1 MMSNDVIET
10 DALPAI
16 VALQSEP
23 ISPKYRTLNLVITG
37 VIFTIILGVMTFAYV
52 QPWKPLPED
61 LAFAFPFIMLAIGF
75 FGTAIF
81 VYHLLADVLIR
92 FTLREQDLV
101 LHKGLVFKQV
111 ICQPILRIQH
121 IDINRGPIQ
130 RMAGLAT
137 LQVYSAGGS
146 AHTLAIHGLP
156 VEQAETMRQ
165 FVLNHKDLTLG

>member
-1 MMSNDVIET
+1 MSNEVIHTEQ
-10 DALPAI
+10 LPSIATL
-16 VALQSEP
+16 ASEP
-23 ISPKYRTLNLVITG
+23 ISPKYRVINLVITTC
-37 VIFTIILGVMTFAYV
+37 IFTLILSAMTTAYL
-52 QPWKPLPED
+52 QTWNPLPED
-61 LAFAFPFIMLAIGF
+61 LAFAFPFIMAGVGLL
-75 FGTAIF
+75 GTTIF
-81 VYHLLADVLIR
+81 VYHWFADVLIR

-121 IDINRGPIQ
+121 IDIERGPIQ

-146 AHTLAIHGLP
+146 AHTLAIPGLP

-165 FVLNHKDLTLG
+165 FVLNHKDLTVG